1 MFHEPDLEPQK
12 IYAELMRHY
21 SDIFSGPDFGLALIH
36 ETIFVNANPTLALF
50 LEFDSCQSLLGENP
64 LLFIDELKHHSLMT
78 LKGTDANPFLINTL
92 HWRTK
97 HGQALPLHSLILDF
111 KTKSEHFYLIL
122 ALRDSTLCDTLIQI
136 AKHLFLILKTDYQ
149 PMLIFKG
156 DSFTSEQPFVVNQ
169 ATRNFFE
176 FDSTNVFTL
185 DGQVHPKDQFR
196 LKAFSNASNS
206 SSSSRIPLNFKGVNN
221 SYFETTFQNFPFV
234 CSDHAYV
241 LSLVSTGFN
250 HYIHDLKAQ
259 FNHKII
265 HNFFNYTKNA
275 MVIVDKNMVI
285 RESNLGF
292 LHQFKFPEDEV
303 LGKCINDLLEQT
315 LLDDKIHSSD
325 VIKQV
330 IHIDFYGYAR
340 KMNVYELPI
349 YLEDESIGKYL
360 IFSGVN
366 NPIPS
371 DLNHLKKQLFNL
383 SPTQVIIVNS
393 KFETCWASDY
403 LSSIADFQNE
413 EIIHKPILDYIAKP
427 SKELLEE
434 SIIRFSKGAND
445 WYGQLWFKTP
455 QGNQKLRDVHI
466 SRLNNENSNDA
477 HYVLTIKHIQHD
489 RELSQLINYFAFHD
503 PFLEMPNYIY
513 ANQLIDD
520 WIYECGAHHKQ
531 FSLIKLAFSG
541 LETLGAQTAST
552 QLLQNVTEALT
563 LLLNQNAK
571 ITRAKDGNLMI
582 CHKGIKSKKE
592 SLQIVRSILKTLDY
606 LIEKDGYT
614 DVITCSYALA
624 TFPQDGKTTQ
634 DLLNT
639 VELSLQKTL
648 QNQDIGC
655 FDEQALIA
663 GPKKEGM
670 IIRYLKQGLHNG
682 EFYIVYQPLMDLK
695 TKKVIG
701 METLLR
707 WENESVGSMLPKDFI
722 PLAEKSNLIVKI
734 GYFVIGET
742 IRKLNKLRNNG
753 HQLTSSVNISLKQL
767 EAYDFSE
774 KIINIMNDYELP
786 AQCLQFEITES
797 ITTSNRTNVI
807 ENIQRLT
814 DFGIHF
820 NIDDFGTGYSSLKQ
834 IQHLKI
840 KGLKIDASL
849 IHDIDEDPVN
859 LSLVKALSSMAQNI
873 GLRLIAEGVE
883 TDGQLKALEQI
894 GFEEAQGFLFSVPL
908 VDKDIES
915 FIEETNGKSLT
926 KQVKSSTMKL

>member
-1 MFHEPDLEPQK
+1 MFHEPDLEPRT

-36 ETIFVNANPTLALF
+36 ENIFVNVNPALALF
-50 LEFDSCQSLLGENP
+50 LEFESCQSLLGENP
-64 LLFIDELKHHSLMT
+64 LFFIDELKHHSLMT
-78 LKGTDANPFLINTL
+78 LKGPDSSPFLINEL

-97 HGQALPLHSLILDF
+97 HGQSMPLHSLILDF
-111 KTKSEHFYLIL
+111 KTKSTHFYLIL
-122 ALRDSTLCDTLIQI
+122 VLRDVTLIDTLIQI
-136 AKHLFLILKTDYQ
+136 AKHISLILKNDYH
-149 PMLIFKG
+149 PMMIFKG
-156 DSFTSEQPFVVNQ
+156 DSFASEQPFVVNQ
-169 ATRNFFE
+169 ATRSFFE
-176 FDSTNVFTL
+176 FDSTSEFTL

-196 LKAFSNASNS
+196 LKTFSNVDNIN
-206 SSSSRIPLNFKGVNN
+206 SSSRIPLNFKGANN
-221 SYFETTFQNFPFV
+221 TYFETTFQNFPFI
-234 CSDHAYV
+234 CSDQAYV
-241 LSLVSTGFN
+241 LSLISTGFN

-303 LGKCINDLLEQT
+303 LGKSINDFLDQN
-315 LLDDKIHSSD
+315 LLDDKIYSSD
-325 VIKQV
+325 VIKHV
-330 IHIDFYGYAR
+330 IFTDFYGYAR

-360 IFSGVN
+360 IFSGIST
-366 NPIPS
+366 PIPS
-371 DLNHLKKQLFNL
+371 DYSHLRKQLFNL

-393 KFETCWASDY
+393 DFEACWASDY
-403 LSSIADFQNE
+403 LSSVADFQNE
-413 EIIHKPILDYIAKP
+413 EILHKQISDYIAKP
-427 SKELLEE
+427 SREVLEE
-434 SIIRFSKGAND
+434 VIKRFSKGAND

-455 QGNQKLRDVHI
+455 QGNQKLRNVHI
-466 SRLNNENSNDA
+466 SRLNKENSHIA

-489 RELSQLINYFAFHD
+489 RELSQLMNYFAFHD

-513 ANQLIDD
+513 GNQLIDD
-520 WIYECGAHHKQ
+520 WIYECGAHHKH

-541 LETLGAQTAST
+541 LETLGAQTETAST
-552 QLLQNVTEALT
+552 PLLQNVTEALE
-563 LLLNQNAK
+563 LLLNQSAR
-571 ITRAKDGNLMI
+571 ITRAKDGNLLI
-582 CHKGIKSKKE
+582 CHKGIRTKKE
-592 SLQIVRSILKTLDY
+592 SIQIVRSILKTLDY
-606 LIEKDGYT
+606 IIEKDGYT
-614 DVITCSYALA
+614 DLITCNYGLA
-624 TFPQDGKTTQ
+624 TFPQDGKTTP
-634 DLLNT
+634 DLLKA
-639 VELSLQKTL
+639 VELSLEKSL
-648 QNQDIGC
+648 QNHDSSSLN
-655 FDEQALIA
+655 EQALIA

-742 IRKLNKLRNNG
+742 IRKLNKLRKNG

-849 IHDIDEDPVN
+849 IHDIDEDPIN

-883 TDGQLKALEQI
+883 TDEELKALEKI

-926 KQVKSSTMKL
+926 K